1 LNSYEKYLE
10 EYPDYKKLINALG
23 LHYFG
28 NNDSE
33 TSLVFDDFKI
43 NELLET
49 EDSRTLIKDEIINF
63 LSKNKTI
70 NLDLEKDKFLEIRNL
85 YKLWKLN
92 GSDGYPPHLPI
103 IVFFIVV
110 AGEMGGNYNFNNYY
124 DPLLE
129 SLFLKEK
136 SKNDLIKSFTN
147 TFSNNGNLK
156 LFSELNSWAELNK
169 IRTDFREGSTHNI
182 RNIGWVTSQGLF
194 NQKDLY
200 VLTSFFQKMQLN
212 PSDMPN
218 IEVFKNRLVVD
229 LYQFTKE
236 SSWTSKF
243 SKNLK
248 RNLETAVN
256 NKTDLLLVIS
266 EVLLKQLSKW
276 DGVELSSD
284 GIRTITSRLAFAEPD
299 PKLGFEFICNLVTT
313 NLITEQSDQAAERII
328 TEEDEAIEDVV
339 FKRDIYEDF
348 WYLLLEDFGN
358 QDVSYRLK
366 NYRIN
371 ISILEKPIKVFTN
384 EKSGFHNFSNMWVEL
399 RDNEKPDSINSYSI
413 VCQSSTQKIVI
424 DYLRKYSSGEHTYIE
439 FNDYCVFLNVTF
451 LENREPQNNE
461 LKVLNS
467 IKDDSY
473 RISFYGGLEVRNGV
487 YIKDHLPLLII
498 PKEYVHQKYR
508 LFINESELELES
520 KLLNIFEIDLNNA
533 GIDFTKKNG
542 EVSIKVVKED
552 IVIDTKQINYQD
564 FPATEYLHNSLEND
578 LLAYDIELGQKNEMN
593 FLNIIPKRIKSE
605 ELKDGYISGGYIKVT
620 SEYRIPKSK
629 FEKETINTNWNFIN
643 FIGNKEGSK
652 KRIIT
657 TTNNFG
663 GNRFKFINN
672 LENLNKLFT
681 SENLIPVFNTNIGD
695 DLNRFIN
702 SEIPFS
708 DSKAVWI
715 IYEINGRK
723 KIKQIDSALPTP
735 YEAQTSK
742 ASLNQDSF
750 NKITK
755 RNLDWRQLIINTDK
769 DLKKNNDSNAD
780 NELWKK
786 YVKFAESIKL

>member
-1 LNSYEKYLE
+1 
-10 EYPDYKKLINALG
+10 
-23 LHYFG
+23 
-28 NNDSE
+28 
-33 TSLVFDDFKI
+33 
-43 NELLET
+43 
-49 EDSRTLIKDEIINF
+49 
-63 LSKNKTI
+63 
-70 NLDLEKDKFLEIRNL
+70 
-85 YKLWKLN
+85 
-92 GSDGYPPHLPI
+92 
-103 IVFFIVV
+103 
-110 AGEMGGNYNFNNYY
+110 M
-124 DPLLE
+124 
-129 SLFLKEK
+129 
-136 SKNDLIKSFTN
+136 
-147 TFSNNGNLK
+147 
-156 LFSELNSWAELNK
+156 
-169 IRTDFREGSTHNI
+169 
-182 RNIGWVTSQGLF
+182 
-194 NQKDLY
+194 
-200 VLTSFFQKMQLN
+200 
-212 PSDMPN
+212 
-218 IEVFKNRLVVD
+218 
-229 LYQFTKE
+229 
-236 SSWTSKF
+236 
-243 SKNLK
+243 
-248 RNLETAVN
+248 
-256 NKTDLLLVIS
+256 
-266 EVLLKQLSKW
+266 KQLSKW

-439 FNDYCVFLNVTF
+439 FNDYCVFKRDF

-593 FLNIIPKRIKSE
+593 FLNIIPKTIKSE

>member
-1 LNSYEKYLE
+1 LNSYEKYIE
-10 EYPDYKKLINALG
+10 EYPEYKKLINVLG

-28 NNDSE
+28 NGDSE

-49 EDSRTLIKDEIINF
+49 EDARGLIRDVIINF

-70 NLDLEKDKFLEIRNL
+70 NLDGQKDKFSEIKNL
-85 YKLWKLN
+85 YNLWVQN
-92 GSDGYPPHLPI
+92 GSEGYPPYLPI
-103 IVFFIVV
+103 IIFFIVV

-129 SLFLKEK
+129 SLSLKEK

-156 LFSELNSWAELNK
+156 LFSELNSWAELKN
-169 IRTDFREGSTHNI
+169 IRTDFFEGSTHNI

-212 PSDMPN
+212 PNDIPN

-248 RNLETAVN
+248 KNLETAVN
-256 NKTDLLLVIS
+256 NKTDVLLVIS
-266 EVLLKQLSKW
+266 EVLLKQLFKW
-276 DGVELSSD
+276 DGIELSSE
-284 GIRTITSRLAFAEPD
+284 GVRTITSRFAFANPD
-299 PKLGFEFICNLVTT
+299 PNLGFEFICNLVTT
-313 NLITEQSDQAAERII
+313 DLITDQVDQFAKKIT
-328 TEEDEAIEDVV
+328 TEEDEEIEEVV

-348 WYLLLEDFGN
+348 WYLLLEDFDN
-358 QDVSYRLK
+358 KDSSYRLK

-371 ISILEKPIKVFTN
+371 ISILEKPIKIFTN
-384 EKSGFHNFSNMWVEL
+384 EKSGLHNFSNMWVEL

-413 VCQSSTQKIVI
+413 VCQSSKKKIVI
-424 DYLRKYSSGEHTYIE
+424 DYLKKYSSGGHSYVDH
-439 FNDYCVFLNVTF
+439 NDYCVFLNVTF

-461 LKVLNS
+461 LKVFNS
-467 IKDDSY
+467 IKNDSY
-473 RISFYGGLEVRNGV
+473 RLNFYGGLEVRNGV
-487 YIKDHLPLLII
+487 YIKDHLPLLIV
-498 PKEYVHQKYR
+498 PKEYVHQKYK
-508 LFINESELELES
+508 LLINESELEVETNS
-520 KLLNIFEIDLNNA
+520 LNISEIDLNNA
-533 GIDFTKKNG
+533 GLDLSKKNG
-542 EVSIKVVKED
+542 EVNIKVVKDD
-552 IVIDTKQINYQD
+552 IAIDTKQINYQD
-564 FPATEYLHNSLEND
+564 FPETEYLHNSLENN

-593 FLNIIPKRIKSE
+593 FLNIIPKTIKSE

-620 SEYRIPKSK
+620 SEYQISKSK
-629 FEKETINTNWNFIN
+629 FEKETINTNWGFIN
-643 FIGNKEGSK
+643 IIGNKEGYK
-652 KRIIT
+652 KRII

-672 LENLNKLFT
+672 LENAYKLFT
-681 SENLIPVFNTNIGD
+681 SKNLIPVFKTTTGD
-695 DLNRFIN
+695 ELNRFIN
-702 SEIPFS
+702 SEIPFT

-723 KIKQIDSALPTP
+723 KIKQIDSEPPTP
-735 YEAQTSK
+735 YVAQNSSTSQNK
-742 ASLNQDSF
+742 DLI
-750 NKITK
+750 NKIIK
-755 RNLDWRQLIINTDK
+755 RNLDWRRLIINTNK
-769 DLKKNNDSNAD
+769 DLKNNNDPNAN
-780 NELWKK
+780 NELWIK
-786 YVKFAESIKL
+786 YVKFAESIKI

>member
-1 LNSYEKYLE
+1 MNSYEKYLE
-10 EYPDYKKLINALG
+10 DYPEYKKLINVLG
-23 LHYFG
+23 VHYFG
-28 NNDSE
+28 NNGSE
-33 TSLVFDDFKI
+33 TSLVFDDVKI

-49 EDSRTLIKDEIINF
+49 EDSRALIKDIIINF
-63 LSKNKTI
+63 LSKNKSI
-70 NLDLEKDKFLEIRNL
+70 NLDDQKDKFLEIRNL
-85 YKLWKLN
+85 HNLWQQN
-92 GSDGYPPHLPI
+92 GSEGYPPYFPI

-110 AGEMGGNYNFNNYY
+110 AGEMGGKYNFNNYY

-129 SLFLKEK
+129 SLSLKDK

-156 LFSELNSWAELNK
+156 LFSELNSWAELKN
-169 IRTDFREGSTHNI
+169 IRTDFHEGSTHNI

-212 PSDMPN
+212 PNDIPN

-236 SSWTSKF
+236 SSWVSKF

-248 RNLETAVN
+248 KNLETAVN

-276 DGVELSSD
+276 DGIELSSD
-284 GIRTITSRLAFAEPD
+284 GVRTITSRLAFSEPD
-299 PKLGFEFICNLVTT
+299 PKLGFEFIINLVTT
-313 NLITEQSDQAAERII
+313 DLITDQVDQIAETII
-328 TEEDEAIEDVV
+328 TEEDEEIEEVV
-339 FKRDIYEDF
+339 FKRDIYENF

-358 QDVSYRLK
+358 QDSSYRLK
-366 NYRIN
+366 KYSIN
-371 ISILEKPIKVFTN
+371 ISILEKPIKVFAN
-384 EKSGFHNFSNMWVEL
+384 EKSGLHNFSNMWVEL
-399 RDNEKPDSINSYSI
+399 RDNEKPDSINSYSVI
-413 VCQSSTQKIVI
+413 CQSSKKKIVI
-424 DYLRKYSSGEHTYIE
+424 DYLKKHSSGGYIYMDH
-439 FNDYCVFLNVTF
+439 NDYCVFLNVTF

-461 LKVLNS
+461 LKVFNS
-467 IKDDSY
+467 IKNDSY
-473 RISFYGGLEVRNGV
+473 RLNFYGGLEVRTGI
-487 YIKDHLPLLII
+487 YIKEHLPLLIV
-498 PKEYVHQKYR
+498 PKEYVDQKYK
-508 LFINESELELES
+508 LLINESELEVEANT
-520 KLLNIFEIDLNNA
+520 LNIYEIDLNNA
-533 GIDFTKKNG
+533 EIDLSKKNG
-542 EVSIKVVKED
+542 EVNIKVIKDD

-593 FLNIIPKRIKSE
+593 FLNITPKTIKSE

-620 SEYRIPKSK
+620 SEYQISKSK
-629 FEKETINTNWNFIN
+629 FEKETINTNWEFIN
-643 FIGNKEGSK
+643 IIGNKEGSLK
-652 KRIIT
+652 KIIPT
-657 TTNNFG
+657 TRFG

-681 SENLIPVFNTNIGD
+681 SKNLIPVFNTDTGD

-702 SEIPFS
+702 TEIPFS

-723 KIKQIDSALPTP
+723 KIKQIDSELPTP
-735 YEAQTSK
+735 NVAQTST
-742 ASLNQDSF
+742 ASQNQNLI
-750 NKITK
+750 NKIIK
-755 RNLDWRQLIINTDK
+755 RNLDWRQLIINTNK
-769 DLKKNNDSNAD
+769 DLKNNNDPNVN

-786 YVKFAESIKL
+786 YVKFAESMKI